1 MAATSTSIFVN
12 NNFTLPG
19 EIAEGIWK
27 KAQTESTLA
36 RLSGNVPQK
45 FGKTNVMVLT
55 AAPKAELVGESAQ
68 KSETP
73 ATYASKVVTPL
84 KLQVT
89 MRTSNEVIW
98 ADEDYKV
105 GILED
110 MVDNAGIA
118 LGRAL
123 DIVGI
128 HKMNPL
134 TGTVSQAVAEGIV
147 DTTNSATLANGKYD
161 AAIEAAAGLVISGGY
176 TPSGMALDP
185 VCAYGL
191 GSQRDGEQRKLYP
204 EVGFGT
210 NLTSFMGIDAAVGD
224 TVSAKQEAATATK
237 ILAIV
242 GQFDAFR
249 WGIQRDIAAHL
260 IQFGDPDGQGDLQ
273 RLNQVA
279 IRAEIVY
286 GIGIMDLD
294 AFAKVVSA

>member
-1 MAATSTSIFVN
+1 MAATNTGIFVN
-12 NNFTLPG
+12 SNFTLPG

-27 KAQTESTLA
+27 KTQTESVLA
-36 RLSGNVPQK
+36 RLSGNTPQK
-45 FGKTNVMVLT
+45 FGKTNVMVLN
-55 AAPKAELVGESAQ
+55 AAPKAELVGEGAQ

-73 ATYASKVVTPL
+73 ATYASKIVTPL

-89 MRTSNEVIW
+89 MRTSDEVVW
-98 ADEDYKV
+98 ADEDYQV
-105 GILED
+105 GVLDD
-110 MVDNAGIA
+110 MIDNAGIA

-134 TGTVSQAVAEGIV
+134 TGTVSASVSAGIA
-147 DTTNSATLANGKYD
+147 DTTNSATLASGKYD
-161 AAIEAAAGLVISGGY
+161 AAIEAAAGLIIADGY
-176 TPSGMALDP
+176 TPNGIALDP

-191 GSQRDGEQRKLYP
+191 GTQRDGESRKLYP

-210 NLTSFMGIDAAVGD
+210 NMTSFLGINAAVGD

-237 ILAIV
+237 VLAIV

-249 WGIQRDIAAHL
+249 WGVQRDIAAHL